1 MFEACLTINDHL
13 NLISSS
19 SGSGGGSM
27 SVSLSPDNLVQQYS
41 RDLKSAV
48 TALLGA
54 INVQQDQITM
64 ANNAILDALLEEG
77 FDLGQGDNIKNGYA
91 VATAAAAA
99 VSTGHKHFNLDALN
113 KLIAYYNSK
122 YNSLPIDQGHREV
135 EDSKKVA
142 ELFSLIENREL
153 EILQQREQY
162 EFRLRETEASA
173 LRDKQVMQ
181 QQVRFNFTI
190 DDDDDFAILI
200 YTSLVISTTIITTS
214 ALCM

>member
-1 MFEACLTINDHL
+1 MYETCLTINDHL

-19 SGSGGGSM
+19 SGSDSM
-27 SVSLSPDNLVQQYS
+27 SASPSPDNLVQQYS